1 MTFAVYL
8 LVISVII
15 GLIYGG
21 AVLVFDDNKYAL
33 YTFKYVYPS
42 FVLFALALAIVN
54 SRPIE

>member
-1 MTFAVYL
+1 MYL

-15 GLIYGG
+15 GLMYGG
-21 AVLVFDDNKYAL
+21 AALVFDDNNYAL
-33 YTFKYVYPS
+33 YTLKYVYPL

>member
-1 MTFAVYL
+1 MYL

-15 GLIYGG
+15 GLMYGG
-21 AVLVFDDNKYAL
+21 AVLVFDDNNYAL
-33 YTFKYVYPS
+33 YTLKYVYPL